1 MLEFLEIH
9 KCVRPP
15 LRPALGWLVQHL
27 DGRRKETMVE
37 NHVIPTSGWQ
47 VERLIS

>member
-1 MLEFLEIH
+1 MAGGM
-9 KCVRPP
+9 KK
-15 LRPALGWLVQHL
+15 WLKIMSVQHL
-27 DGRRKETMVE
+27 DGRRKETMVA